1 MKSPEIKDVLEVIHV
16 AYYHFQFQN
25 NTDPIH
31 GTVMAFNDI

>member
-16 AYYHFQFQN
+16 AYYHFQN